1 MLRTDPTKYVK
12 QTMLSGPPSAIL
24 RSCPDPGAVVGP
36 GPRLWMSDKTIGR
49 SGTDGNPALRG
60 DLTRLRAALPLAGPP
75 HHRGLAHP
83 RRALARPAA
92 LRPLHPRP
100 LRARRPLARAANWY
114 YVAGFLPVLVLA
126 AALAAWRAPAAFA
139 SLRRVFSVS
148 LVLALVG
155 FAVFPV
161 APPRLLGADRG
172 FVDTLL
178 AYGPRYYGDAH
189 GSGVFNAGG
198 RLPSLVNV
206 YAAMPSMHVAWS
218 AVAGALLAV
227 AIGRRWARA
236 LAVLH
241 PAAMAFAVVVTGN
254 HYVLDVLGGLLVLG
268 LAITFVLATGHS
280 VVRRIRVVRPM
291 GVSGCLGSRD

>member
-1 MLRTDPTKYVK
+1 MATRRCVAISPVFDRPFPSLDGPINAVSRVVAALSPVLLLYALYTFVRWALTDR
-12 QTMLSGPPSAIL
+12 GPSL
-24 RSCPDPGAVVGP
+24 
-36 GPRLWMSDKTIGR
+36 GPRHADRLLAWETSLGLDWERPVQAFG
-49 SGTDGNPALRG
+49 LRH
-60 DLTRLRAALPLAGPP
+60 DWLV
-75 HHRGLAHP
+75 
-83 RRALARPAA
+83 
-92 LRPLHPRP
+92 
-100 LRARRPLARAANWY
+100 RAANWY

-126 AALAAWRAPAAFA
+126 AALAAWRAPVAFV

-148 LVLALVG
+148 LILALVG

-161 APPRLLGADRG
+161 SPPRLLGANRG

-218 AVAGALLAV
+218 ALAGALLAV
-227 AIGRRWARA
+227 AIGRRWAWL
-236 LAVLH
+236 LAVVH

-254 HYVLDVLGGLLVLG
+254 HYVLDVVGGVAVLG
-268 LAITFVLATGHS
+268 LAIAATAS
-280 VVRRIRVVRPM
+280 IRSPWALLIHGGRSHQIP
-291 GVSGCLGSRD
+291 SYTA